1 MSSNKLRITLIIVLA
16 AFLFITYTVFLFSH
30 NRIQPDLPVLGQVH
44 DFNLFDEKGKEF
56 PLSKLQG
63 DIWIANFF
71 FTTCSGICPVMSKNM
86 AALHRSFALV
96 DDVTQ
101 VSITVNPEFDSSSVL
116 QKYAEKY
123 RANTLKWHFLT
134 GTRGQITEL
143 AVKSFK
149 LGSIEEPVFHSS
161 KFVLVDRQGLI
172 RGYYD
177 GVQPGEVSQLFT
189 DITLLLKEK

>member
-1 MSSNKLRITLIIVLA
+1 MSAKKNRLTLIIILA
-16 AFLFITYTVFLFSH
+16 LVLFITYTVFLFTRQT
-30 NRIQPDLPVLGQVH
+30 NRPELPVLGQVH
-44 DFNLFDEKGKEF
+44 DFNLFDEKGEEF
-56 PLSKLQG
+56 SLSKLQG

-71 FTTCSGICPVMSKNM
+71 FTTCGDICPVMSKNM

-101 VSITVNPEFDSSSVL
+101 VSITVNPEFDSSGVL

-123 RANTLKWHFLT
+123 RANTTKWHFLT

-143 AVKSFK
+143 VVKSFK
-149 LGSIEEPVFHSS
+149 LGSIEEPIFHSS

-189 DITLLLKEK
+189 DITVLLKEQ